1 MQAVN
6 CQGGNKM
13 AYKGIV
19 SRGEHERGVT
29 LRAKVVSPNKRFSKT
44 KDYHVR
50 ISAKT
55 MSDEEK
61 VLAALTDHK
70 QTIIKDIGNDNL
82 DNILNDFKASLNEND
97 SFGYG
102 TKTSYSILGNVSK
115 YFDND
120 KSISGRPKYGSSESA
135 SGVISITTTM
145 PNTNISMTTNIPIS
159 MKSPTAEELLELD
172 IFSKTNIWNNIKGSN
187 EAHDENNTNPYRIW
201 TTVNTGKALISA
213 ETRNS
218 ILTNVADI
226 DPNDPEIYFTWEI
239 DNVDQAVR
247 VLMDEDNSTSFAK
260 RLVSD
265 GDGESSVVNVNYIP
279 YSIYAKNITPLAAAG
294 FVDGQ
299 AYTLGAYKYAWLK
312 GMSFK
317 GILHIKKEDDT
328 EVTKTYLFNCSIR
341 TGNLIWSEI
350 QEDVSLNNHNRFV
363 DFSIETQDGVV
374 SIGGNTTPAFGVASE
389 RDGHTVVQEKN
400 TTSITISDVSSANN
414 ITINIAQV
422 AKNIYPTVGDPTI
435 VSNKYALQLGGQ
447 GVSYEAIAGDK
458 NVKLLPVLS
467 VQGDPGYDYIGSGV
481 FNESWVSVGN
491 MDTEIIP
498 VTIIPAN
505 FPTNGTLKFAM
516 QIAVKIRGVATQP
529 NKNYELNTIND
540 TSVTQQ
546 VYAIVTINR

>member
-70 QTIIKDIGNDNL
+70 QTIIKDIGKDNL

-120 KSISGRPKYGSSESA
+120 KNISGRPKYGTSESA

-145 PNTNISMTTNIPIS
+145 PNTSISMTTNIPIS
-159 MKSPTAEELLELD
+159 MKSPTAEELRELD
-172 IFSKTNIWNNIKGSN
+172 IFSKTNIWNNIRGSN
-187 EAHDENNTNPYRIW
+187 EAHDGNNTNPYKIW
-201 TTVNTGKALISA
+201 TTVNIGKALISA

-218 ILTNVADI
+218 ILTDIADI
-226 DPNDPEIYFTWEI
+226 DPSDPEIYFTWE
-239 DNVDQAVR
+239 VDTTDQV
-247 VLMDEDNSTSFAK
+247 VSILMSEGGSTTGVAK
-260 RLVSD
+260 RLALN
-265 GDGESSVVNVNYIP
+265 GNGESSVINVNYIP
-279 YSIYAKNITPLAAAG
+279 YATYVSKRALLTS
-294 FVDGQ
+294 FFDGQ
-299 AYTLGAYKYAWLK
+299 SDALGAYKYAWLK
-312 GMSFK
+312 GMSFR
-317 GILHIKKEDDT
+317 GTLHIKKEDDT
-328 EVTKTYLFNCSIR
+328 EITKEYLFNSSIR

-350 QEDVSLNNHNRFV
+350 QEDVSLKNNNRFV
-363 DFSIETQDGVV
+363 DFSIETQDGIVA
-374 SIGGNTTPAFGVASE
+374 IGANATPAFGVASE

-400 TTSITISDVSSANN
+400 ATSITISDVSSASN

-422 AKNIYPTVGDPTI
+422 AKNIYDPIGNATIASPTYNV
-435 VSNKYALQLGGQ
+435 QLGGQ

-458 NVKLLPVLS
+458 NVRLLKVGS
-467 VQGDPGYDYIGSGV
+467 VQGDPGYDYIDNAL
-481 FNESWVSVGN
+481 FTEPWVVVGN
-491 MDTEIIP
+491 MDTETIP
-498 VTIIPAN
+498 VTIIPAY
-505 FPTNGTLKFAM
+505 FPANGTLKFAM
-516 QIAVKIRGVATQP
+516 QIGVKIRGVATQAD
-529 NKNYELNTIND
+529 KNYELNTIND

-546 VYAIVTINR
+546 IYAIVTINK